1 MAKLADTITGARVLG
16 ARFAAS
22 QRRANPEG
30 RMPLMDHIR
39 ELRNR
44 LLKALAAVAAGMA
57 IGFIPQVYDRI
68 WAFIYHPFKMAAG
81 HDHLIVIGV
90 FDGFMLRVQIAFFF
104 GLIVT
109 SPLWLYQIW
118 AFIAP
123 GLYRREKRWTY
134 MFVGV
139 AAPLFA
145 AGAAL
150 AYFAMSRG
158 LHYLLALV
166 PNGVS
171 VMATVTN
178 YLSYFEAMIL
188 GFGLAFELPLA
199 LVMLNMVGIL
209 SHERIAKWR
218 RIIIFSVFVFAG
230 IASPSPDPLTML
242 LLALP
247 CVALVEVADLLIW
260 MNDRR
265 RASRPSMYAGLSDD
279 EVSPIDF
286 DTVSRDGAD
295 AGRGPGSGA

>member
-16 ARFAAS
+16 ARIAAS
-22 QRRANPEG
+22 QRRVNPEG
-30 RMPLMDHIR
+30 RMPLMEHIR

-44 LLKALAAVAAGMA
+44 LVKAVAAILVGTL
-57 IGFIPQVYDRI
+57 IGFIPQLYDRI
-68 WAFIYHPFKMAAG
+68 WAFVYHPFKMAAG
-81 HDHLIVIGV
+81 HNHLVVIGV

-104 GLIVT
+104 GLIIT
-109 SPLWLYQIW
+109 SPFWLYQIW

-123 GLYRREKRWTY
+123 GLYQREKRWAY
-134 MFVGV
+134 AFVGA

-145 AGAAL
+145 MGAVL

-166 PNGVS
+166 PHGVT

-188 GFGLAFELPLA
+188 GFGIAFELPLA
-199 LVMLNMVGIL
+199 MVMLNLVGIL
-209 SHERIAKWR
+209 SHEKMAKWR
-218 RIIIFSVFVFAG
+218 RMIIFCVFVFAG

-242 LLALP
+242 LLAVP
-247 CVALVEVADLLIW
+247 CVVLVEVAELLIW

-265 RASRPSMYAGLSDD
+265 RAAQPSVYTGLSDD
-279 EVSPIDF
+279 EASPIDL
-286 DTVSRDGAD
+286 DVPPPDGTHT
-295 AGRGPGSGA
+295 GRAPGPGA

>member
-1 MAKLADTITGARVLG
+1 MPKLADTITGARLLG
-16 ARFAAS
+16 NKIAQS
-22 QRRANPEG
+22 QRHVNPDG
-30 RMPLMDHIR
+30 RMPLMDHLR

-44 LLKALAAVAAGMA
+44 ILKAVAAIVVGFG
-57 IGFIPQVYDRI
+57 IGLIPQVYNRL
-68 WAFIYHPFKMAAG
+68 WAFVYHPFKAAAT

-104 GLIVT
+104 GLIIT
-109 SPLWLYQIW
+109 SPYWLYQIW

-134 MFVGV
+134 TFIAV
-139 AAPLFA
+139 AGPLFA

-199 LVMLNMVGIL
+199 LVMLNLVGIL

-218 RIIIFSVFVFAG
+218 RMIIFSVFVFAG

-242 LLALP
+242 LLAAP
-247 CVALVEVADLLIW
+247 CVVLVEAADLLIW

-265 RASRPSMYAGLSDD
+265 RARIPSPYAGLSDD
-279 EVSPIDF
+279 EASPIDL
-286 DTVSRDGAD
+286 DEPSRDGAD
-295 AGRGPGSGA
+295 TGRPPGPVD